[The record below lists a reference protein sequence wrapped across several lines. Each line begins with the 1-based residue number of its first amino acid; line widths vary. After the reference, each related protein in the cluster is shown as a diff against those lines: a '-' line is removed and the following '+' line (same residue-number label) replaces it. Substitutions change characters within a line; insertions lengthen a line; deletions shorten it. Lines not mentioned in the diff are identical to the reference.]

1 MTTIASRDD
10 RHLTPLRLRLD
21 SIRRSPHSGKVVRC
35 LLVSAFTTCVSLT
48 VLTVLL
54 RGVGMTAWMANVLAV
69 AVGTVPSYLLN
80 RRWVWGVS
88 GPSDPGREVAP
99 FWLMSFAGLVVST
112 FAVDVI
118 DRVATNA
125 SWGSGVH
132 TAAVL
137 AANVGAFALLW
148 IAQYLVLDRV
158 LFGPRVSRSVDLLG
172 PPDTDLTDGA
182 GVTSVEP
189 IAPPVDLAAGFV
201 RPDGRIRRWWRGR
214 PEDPAWVR
222 PSLIALLVATA
233 VLYLWNLS
241 ASGWA
246 NSFYA
251 AAVQAGTMSWK
262 ALFFGSSD
270 AANSITVDK
279 PPLSLW
285 PMEISAR
292 VFGLSSWSLL
302 VPQAL
307 MGVASVGLVYAT
319 VRRWFRAGAG
329 LLAGAVLALTP
340 VAALMFRFD
349 NPDALLTLLMCGA
362 AYTALRGIESAKV
375 RWSVAT
381 GVLIGLGFLTKQLQ
395 VLLVVPGFAFAYLV
409 AARAAFWRRVRDLAV
424 AGGSMIAAAGWW
436 MAIVM
441 LTPVSSR
448 PYIGGSQHN
457 SVWELTFGYNGFG
470 RLTGN
475 ETGSVGGGGAGGT
488 GMWGAT
494 GLTRMF
500 GTEIGGQIAWLM
512 PAALAALLLG
522 LWLTRRAR
530 RTDMARA
537 SLLVWGGWLAVTAGT
552 FSLMAGI
559 FHAYYTVALAPA
571 VAALVGIGASMLWS
585 RRSSWWAT
593 ATMGVATMASACW
606 AAVLLDRATGWNT
619 WLAPMIVVAGC
630 VAAVGFAAAALLSDT
645 GHGVVR
651 ARVLSASA
659 VLALGAVLAGP
670 TAWTIQTL
678 STPHTGSI
686 VTAGPTV
693 AGAMGGPGGGFG
705 RPGAGPGGGTFT
717 PPTGFTPPAGF
728 TSPGG
733 STTPTTGGATGGLGG
748 TRGGTGGVGGLLN
761 GSTPS
766 AALVQALE
774 KDASSY
780 TWVAATVGSNSAS
793 GYQLSTGDAV
803 MPIGGFNGS
812 DPSPTLA
819 QFEQWVHEGR
829 IHYFIGGGGFGG
841 GGGGFGGGPG
851 TSTGGSNVSQ
861 QISSWVSSHFTSTTV
876 GGVTLYDLTQ
886 PVASS

>member
-1 MTTIASRDD
+1 MTTIAKPDVRE
-10 RHLTPLRLRLD
+10 LTSLRTRLD
-21 SIRRSPHSGKVVRC
+21 LIRRSPHAGRVVRC
-35 LLVSAFTTCVSLT
+35 LIVSAITTCVSLT
-48 VLTVLL
+48 VLTLLL
-54 RGVGMTAWMANVLAV
+54 RLAGMEAWRANVVAV
-69 AVGTVPSYLLN
+69 AVGIVPSYLLN

-88 GPSDPGREVAP
+88 GRSDPGREVLP
-99 FWLMSFAGLVVST
+99 FWLMSFAGLIVST
-112 FAVDVI
+112 SAAGAVD
-118 DRVATNA
+118 RLATAA
-125 SWGSGVH
+125 SWSSNVH
-132 TAAVL
+132 TASVL

-148 IAQYLVLDRV
+148 IAQYLVLERV
-158 LFGPRVSRSVDLLG
+158 LFGPRASKSVDVLAPPVAGTPDVADLG
-172 PPDTDLTDGA
+172 P
-182 GVTSVEP
+182 V
-189 IAPPVDLAAGFV
+189 APPVDHAADRV
-201 RPDGRIRRWWRGR
+201 RHGGRIRRWWRGR

-222 PSLIALLVATA
+222 PSLIALLVGTA
-233 VLYLWNLS
+233 ALYLWNLS

-251 AAVQAGTMSWK
+251 AAVQAGSKSWK
-262 ALFFGSSD
+262 AFFFGSSD

-279 PPLSLW
+279 PPMSLW

-329 LLAGAVLALTP
+329 LMAGAILALTP

-349 NPDALLTLLMCGA
+349 NPDGLLTLLMCGA
-362 AYTALRGIESAKV
+362 AYTTLRGIESAKV

-381 GVLIGLGFLTKQLQ
+381 GALIGLGFLTKQLQ

-409 AARAAFWRRVRDLAV
+409 AARTTFWRRVRDLAV

-441 LTPVSSR
+441 LTPVASR

-475 ETGSVGGGGAGGT
+475 ETGSVGGGGAGGPGGS

-500 GTEIGGQIAWLM
+500 GSEIGGQIAWLL
-512 PAALAALLLG
+512 PAAIAALLLG

-537 SLLVWGGWLAVTAGT
+537 SLLVWGGWLVVTGVT

-571 VAALVGIGASMLWS
+571 VAALVGIGASMLWA

-630 VAAVGFAAAALLSDT
+630 VAAIGFAAASLLSET
-645 GHGVVR
+645 EHEPVR
-651 ARVLSASA
+651 GRVLSASA

-670 TAWTIQTL
+670 TAWTVQTV

-705 RPGAGPGGGTFT
+705 RPGAGPGGGN
-717 PPTGFTPPAGF
+717 FTPPAGF
-728 TSPGG
+728 AAG
-733 STTPTTGGATGGLGG
+733 
-748 TRGGTGGVGGLLN
+748 GGTGGFGGARGGAGGIGGLLN

-766 AALVQALE
+766 AALVQTLE

-793 GYQLSTGDAV
+793 GYQLATGDPV

-841 GGGGFGGGPG
+841 PGG
-851 TSTGGSNVSQ
+851 SSSGGSNVGQ
-861 QISSWVSSHFTSTTV
+861 QISSWVSSHFTPTTV

-886 PVASS
+886 PLATS